1 MNLPRLNITQNGI
14 LYQNSF
20 YKHSSY
26 DFFIINKDCIQF
38 IKSFQNNDRKIFT
51 INNLDEDEVT
61 QIIKTLM

>member
-1 MNLPRLNITQNGI
+1 MNLPRLHITQNGI

-26 DFFIINKDCIQF
+26 DFFIINQDCIQF

-51 INNLDEDEVT
+51 IHNLDKEEIT
-61 QIIKTLM
+61 YIINTLM